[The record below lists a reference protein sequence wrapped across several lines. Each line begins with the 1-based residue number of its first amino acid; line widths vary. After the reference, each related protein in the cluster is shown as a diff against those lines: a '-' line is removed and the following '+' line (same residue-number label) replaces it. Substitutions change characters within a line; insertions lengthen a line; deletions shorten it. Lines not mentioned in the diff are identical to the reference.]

1 MFQIHTAEW
10 GPDRHNPESPRS
22 HESLQNF
29 LEQRDSGD
37 QRPDDN

>member
-10 GPDRHNPESPRS
+10 GPDRHNPESPWS
-22 HESLQNF
+22 HDSLESF
-29 LEQRDSGD
+29 RDQRDAGD

>member
-10 GPDRHNPESPRS
+10 GPARHNPESPQS
-22 HESLQNF
+22 QEALQAA
-29 LEQRDSGD
+29 LELRDVSD